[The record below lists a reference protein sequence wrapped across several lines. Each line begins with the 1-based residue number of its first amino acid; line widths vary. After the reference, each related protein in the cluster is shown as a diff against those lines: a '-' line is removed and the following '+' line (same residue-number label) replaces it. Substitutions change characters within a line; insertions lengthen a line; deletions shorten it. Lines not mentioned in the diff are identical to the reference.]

1 MEIGFIGLGR
11 MGSQMALNLIG
22 KGHRLLVYDT
32 NKDACNSAV
41 KAGAREVSNPAEI
54 ARNVEFVISCVP
66 GPREV
71 AEVMTNPNGVLDGV
85 VEGSLVIETST
96 IGPGQSCDLA
106 QKFKEKG
113 ASYIDATV
121 NRIVLDTVVEGK
133 MTIMVGGDVEAFER
147 AKPLLECLGDNIY
160 HIGPTGS
167 GNTVK
172 VLNQMIFLSYVAVF
186 SEGLALGEQLGVP
199 KAKLLEVFS
208 TSAAGHRMIMDK
220 YTQFDADEEAPG
232 FTINRV
238 IKDLELAN
246 ELCVGQN
253 YPAPIFATA
262 LATFKQA
269 AEQGLGSHD
278 ITALNRPLHDASL
291 HD

>member
-22 KGHRLLVYDT
+22 KGYKLLVYDK
-32 NKDACNSAV
+32 NKVACGPAV

-54 ARNVEFVISCVP
+54 ARHVKFVISCVP
-66 GPREV
+66 GPQEV
-71 AEVMTNPNGVLDGV
+71 AEVMSAPNGVLDGV
-85 VEGSLVIETST
+85 ADGSLVIETST
-96 IGPGQSCDLA
+96 IGPEQSCDLA

-113 ASYIDATV
+113 ASYIDATI
-121 NRIVLDTVVEGK
+121 NRIVLDAVVEGK

-147 AKPLLECLGDNIY
+147 ARPILQCLGDNIY

-186 SEGLALGEQLGVP
+186 SEGLALGERLGVP

-220 YTQFDADEEAPG
+220 YTHNDEDDKTPS

-246 ELCVGQN
+246 KLCIGEDHS
-253 YPAPIFATA
+253 APIFTAA
-262 LATFKQA
+262 LAAFREA
-269 AEQGLGSHD
+269 AEQGLGSSD
-278 ITALNRPLHDASL
+278 ITNLNRPQNLISSHD
-291 HD
+291 

>member
-22 KGHRLLVYDT
+22 KGHKLLVYDT
-32 NKDACNSAV
+32 NKDACGSAV

-54 ARNVEFVISCVP
+54 ARNVKFVISCVP

-85 VEGSLVIETST
+85 VDGSLVIETST

-121 NRIVLDTVVEGK
+121 NRIVLDSVVEGK

-147 AKPLLECLGDNIY
+147 AKPILECLGDNIY

-186 SEGLALGEQLGVP
+186 SECLALGEQLGVP
-199 KAKLLEVFS
+199 KAKLLEIFS

-220 YTQFDADEEAPG
+220 YTHMDEDNKAPG

-246 ELCVGQN
+246 ELCTGQDHS
-253 YPAPIFATA
+253 APIFSAA
-262 LATFKQA
+262 LAVYREA
-269 AEQGLGSHD
+269 AKQGLGFSD
-278 ITALNRPLHDASL
+278 ITSLNRPQKLVSL

>member
-32 NKDACNSAV
+32 NKDACSSAV

-253 YPAPIFATA
+253 YPAPIFAAA
-262 LATFKQA
+262 LAAFKQA
-269 AEQGLGSHD
+269 GEQGLGSYD

>member
-32 NKDACNSAV
+32 NKDACSSAV
-41 KAGAREVSNPAEI
+41 KVGAREVSNPAEI

-253 YPAPIFATA
+253 YPAPIFAAA
-262 LATFKQA
+262 LAAFKQA
-269 AEQGLGSHD
+269 GEQGLGSYD
-278 ITALNRPLHDASL
+278 IIALNRPLHDASL

>member
-11 MGSQMALNLIG
+11 MGSQMARNLIG

-32 NKDACNSAV
+32 NKDACSSAV

-253 YPAPIFATA
+253 YPAPIFAAA
-262 LATFKQA
+262 LAAFKQA
-269 AEQGLGSHD
+269 GEQGLGSYD
-278 ITALNRPLHDASL
+278 IIALNRPLHDASL

>member
-32 NKDACNSAV
+32 NKDACSSAV

-253 YPAPIFATA
+253 YPAPIFAAA
-262 LATFKQA
+262 LAAFKQA
-269 AEQGLGSHD
+269 GEQGLGSYD
-278 ITALNRPLHDASL
+278 IIALNRPLHDASL
-291 HD
+291 PD

>member
-11 MGSQMALNLIG
+11 MGSQMARNLIG

-32 NKDACNSAV
+32 NKDACSSAV

-208 TSAAGHRMIMDK
+208 NSAAGHRMIMDK

-253 YPAPIFATA
+253 YPAPIFAAA
-262 LATFKQA
+262 LAAFKQA
-269 AEQGLGSHD
+269 GEQGLGSYD
-278 ITALNRPLHDASL
+278 IIALNRPLHDASL